1 MKCWASTLGDCAYG
15 MSREHY
21 VSDGIF
27 DGESITAFGLEWCR
41 DEPRTIA
48 LKRAV
53 AKILCAKHNS
63 ALSDFDGEAARLS
76 KFLVSEVYLQPT
88 VEASIKINGHL
99 LEKWALKTF
108 LNLGYLR
115 ALHRDQSNPIEP
127 PDSLIRYLYCNATIP
142 DGVGLYH
149 VSNSIG
155 ASNLDAG
162 VSWNVIRTVDQ
173 PNRVVG
179 LTFVFYGVRF
189 AIVTE
194 PGRAEGK
201 IQGMG
206 LVGEFNFS
214 KSEVAYRPTSIS
226 FLGSSAARKHIEL
239 EW

>member
-1 MKCWASTLGDCAYG
+1 

-41 DEPRTIA
+41 DEPRTIS
-48 LKRAV
+48 LKSAV

-76 KFLVSEVYLQPT
+76 KFLVSEVYRQPT
-88 VEASIKINGHL
+88 VEARVKINGRL

-108 LNLGYLR
+108 FNLGYLR
-115 ALHRDQSNPIEP
+115 ALHREQPNAIEP
-127 PDSLIRYLYCNATIP
+127 PDSLIRYLYCNADIR
-142 DGVGLYH
+142 DGIGLYH
-149 VSNSIG
+149 VSHSIG
-155 ASNLDAG
+155 ASSLEAG
-162 VSWNVIRTVDQ
+162 VSWNVIRTIDQ
-173 PNRVVG
+173 PNQVVG

-189 AIVTE
+189 AVITE
-194 PGRAEGK
+194 PVRAEGK
-201 IQGMG
+201 IQSMG
-206 LVGEFNFS
+206 LVGEFDFS

-226 FLGSSAARKHIEL
+226 FLGLSAAKKSIEL